1 MTVVDFEVAPRIK
14 VIPSTVSPGQTVDVS
29 LRGFGKRESVR
40 IRWLVNGSWVT
51 IATVVTS
58 NTGSANVDVTV
69 PANADLG
76 QNSVRGDGAEFRQQT
91 NAVTVEP

>member
-1 MTVVDFEVAPRIK
+1 M
-14 VIPSTVSPGQTVDVS
+14 
-29 LRGFGKRESVR
+29 R

-69 PANADLG
+69 PANASLG
-76 QNSVRGDGAEFRQQT
+76 ENSVRGDGTEFRQQT

>member
-1 MTVVDFEVAPRIK
+1 M
-14 VIPSTVSPGQTVDVS
+14 
-29 LRGFGKRESVR
+29 
-40 IRWLVNGSWVT
+40 NGSWVT

-69 PANADLG
+69 PANASLG
-76 QNSVRGDGAEFRQQT
+76 ENSVRGDGTEFRQQT